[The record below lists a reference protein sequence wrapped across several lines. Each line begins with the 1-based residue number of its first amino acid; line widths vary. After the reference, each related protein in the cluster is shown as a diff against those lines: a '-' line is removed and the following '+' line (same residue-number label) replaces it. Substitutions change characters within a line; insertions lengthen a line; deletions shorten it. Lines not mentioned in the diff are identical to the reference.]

1 MIAGAGLDIARRAR
15 PVEGGEMRVVI
26 YHNPACGTSRKV
38 LARLKEAGLE
48 PEVVNYLKTPPDTK
62 TMKNLLKSMGK
73 PVRDILRKRGTP
85 YDELGLGDS
94 SVTDETIFT
103 AIAAHPILIERPIVV
118 VGDKAALCRPP
129 EVVEKLLP

>member
-1 MIAGAGLDIARRAR
+1 
-15 PVEGGEMRVVI
+15 MRVVI

-62 TMKNLLKSMGK
+62 TLKSLLKSMGK

-94 SVTDETIFT
+94 TVKDEAIFA

-118 VGDKAALCRPP
+118 VGEKAALCRPP
-129 EVVEKLLP
+129 EVVETLLP

>member
-1 MIAGAGLDIARRAR
+1 
-15 PVEGGEMRVVI
+15 MRVVI

-62 TMKNLLKSMGK
+62 TLKSLLKSMGK
-73 PVRDILRKRGTP
+73 TVRDILRKRGTP

-94 SVTDETIFT
+94 TVKDEAIFA

-118 VGDKAALCRPP
+118 AGDKAALCRPP
-129 EVVEKLLP
+129 EVVETLLP